1 VAEAFRQ
8 KNFDLLSPVLFDLKA
23 DAAFASLIR
32 STRGVSEDAITEYE
46 VSRTDLKEDFR
57 RNVAA
62 TRGQFQRIIARGQN
76 LGIDWGKT
84 SYGGYKVLEQDG
96 WLGYELYYD
105 FYIQIKYKRHVY
117 QLRPGILR
125 RTPNGWRL
133 ASATGC
139 EMTLQ

>member
-1 VAEAFRQ
+1 VYAGSRPHCAYRTAEEACRQVAEEFRQ
-8 KNFDLLSPVLFDLKA
+8 KNFDLLSPVLFDLKRH
-23 DAAFASLIR
+23 AAFDSLFR

-62 TRGQFQRIIARGQN
+62 TRGQFQRSSPGPEPGHRLGQN
-76 LGIDWGKT
+76 L
-84 SYGGYKVLEQDG
+84 YGGYKVLEQDG

-117 QLRPGILR
+117 QLRPGI
-125 RTPNGWRL
+125 
-133 ASATGC
+133 
-139 EMTLQ
+139 